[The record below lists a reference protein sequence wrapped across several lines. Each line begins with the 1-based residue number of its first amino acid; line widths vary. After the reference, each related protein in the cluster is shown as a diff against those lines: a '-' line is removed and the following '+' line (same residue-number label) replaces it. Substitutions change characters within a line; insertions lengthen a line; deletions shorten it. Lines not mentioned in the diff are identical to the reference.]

1 MKGTEEVTLSGS
13 KTATGRLSGETQYM
27 STEGANRPTAGETFR
42 SKDRGFTCR
51 IAQRIPL
58 FWASCLVVRPR
69 QYFLPPSPI
78 FVELSIRC
86 DLFWIFLESE
96 RYKTAV

>member
-42 SKDRGFTCR
+42 
-51 IAQRIPL
+51 
-58 FWASCLVVRPR
+58 
-69 QYFLPPSPI
+69 
-78 FVELSIRC
+78 
-86 DLFWIFLESE
+86 
-96 RYKTAV
+96 